1 MKNVKTEGIITK
13 AVGGNYYV
21 AVADGVLCCNARGVF
36 RKEKISP
43 CAGDNVVVSIE
54 ENAVPLIVEIKERK
68 NHIIRPPLANLDCA
82 LLVTSAVDPVPNTLV
97 TDKLISIFES
107 KHIEPVIVITKQ
119 DLRECEDFAG
129 IYRKCGFKVFYMDNS
144 TGNGID
150 EIRSYISGKLSAL
163 IGNSGVGKS
172 SLMNHL
178 FPGLERSTGDISKK
192 LGRGRHTT
200 RFMSLLTAA
209 SQVMVQQAACSAA
222 GETRQGEL
230 FAIDGGYIA
239 DTPGFSTV
247 EVSRYGFIPKN
258 ELQYSFR
265 EFSEYLGKC
274 RFRDCVHLKE
284 SGCAVTEALREG
296 KINSSRYDSYV
307 KMCEEAERLNEWEF
321 KNK

>member
-1 MKNVKTEGIITK
+1 MDKHKFEGIITK

-21 AVADGVLCCNARGVF
+21 DVSDGVLCCNARGVF

-43 CAGDNVVVSIE
+43 CAGDNVVVCVE
-54 ENAVPLIVEIKERK
+54 ENSVPLITEIKERK

-82 LLVTSAVDPVPNTLV
+82 LLVTSAVDPAPNTLV

-119 DLRECEDFAG
+119 DICDCEDFAL
-129 IYRKCGFKVFYMDNS
+129 IYRNCGFKVFYMDNS

-150 EIRSYISGKLSAL
+150 EIKEYIRGKLSAL

-200 RFMSLLTAA
+200 R
-209 SQVMVQQAACSAA
+209 QV
-222 GETRQGEL
+222 EL
-230 FAIDGGYIA
+230 FRLDGGYIA

-265 EFSEYLGKC
+265 EFAEYLGKC

-284 SGCAVTEALREG
+284 SGCAVTEALSEG
-296 KINSSRYDSYV
+296 KIEQSRYDSYAR
-307 KMCEEAERLNEWEF
+307 MCEEADKLNEWEF

>member
-1 MKNVKTEGIITK
+1 M
-13 AVGGNYYV
+13 
-21 AVADGVLCCNARGVF
+21 
-36 RKEKISP
+36 
-43 CAGDNVVVSIE
+43 
-54 ENAVPLIVEIKERK
+54 
-68 NHIIRPPLANLDCA
+68 
-82 LLVTSAVDPVPNTLV
+82 
-97 TDKLISIFES
+97 
-107 KHIEPVIVITKQ
+107 ITKQ
-119 DLRECEDFAG
+119 DIRECEDFASV
-129 IYRKCGFKVFYMDNS
+129 YRNCGFNVFYMDNS

-150 EIRSYISGKLSAL
+150 EIKQYIRGKLSAL

-200 RFMSLLTAA
+200 R
-209 SQVMVQQAACSAA
+209 QV
-222 GETRQGEL
+222 EL
-230 FAIDGGYIA
+230 FRLDGGYIA

-265 EFSEYLGKC
+265 EFADYLGKC

-296 KINSSRYDSYV
+296 KIEQSRYDSYA
-307 KMCEEAERLNEWEF
+307 KMCEEADKLNEWEF

>member
-1 MKNVKTEGIITK
+1 MNKQQFEGIITK

-21 AVADGVLCCNARGVF
+21 DVSDGVLCCNARGVF

-43 CAGDNVVVSIE
+43 CAGDNVIVSAE
-54 ENAVPLIVEIKERK
+54 ENAVPLITEIKERR

-82 LLVTSAVDPVPNTLV
+82 LLVTSAVDPAPNTLV

-107 KHIEPVIVITKQ
+107 KRIEPVIVITKQ
-119 DLRECEDFAG
+119 DIRECEDFASV
-129 IYRKCGFKVFYMDNS
+129 YRSCGFNVFYMDNS
-144 TGNGID
+144 TGKGID
-150 EIRSYISGKLSAL
+150 EIKEYIRGKLSAL

-200 RFMSLLTAA
+200 R
-209 SQVMVQQAACSAA
+209 QV
-222 GETRQGEL
+222 EL
-230 FAIDGGYIA
+230 FRLDGGYIA

-265 EFSEYLGKC
+265 EFTDYLGKC

-296 KINSSRYDSYV
+296 KIEQSRYDSYAR
-307 KMCEEAERLNEWEF
+307 MCEEADKLNEWEF

>member
-1 MKNVKTEGIITK
+1 MPLNNGKFEGIITK
-13 AVGGNYYV
+13 AVGGIYYV
-21 AVADGVLCCNARGVF
+21 AVADGILCCNARGVF

-43 CAGDNVVVSIE
+43 CAGDNVTVTVE
-54 ENAVPLIVEIKERK
+54 ENAVPLITEIKERK
-68 NHIIRPPLANLDCA
+68 NHIIRPPLA
-82 LLVTSAVDPVPNTLV
+82 
-97 TDKLISIFES
+97 IFES

-129 IYRKCGFKVFYMDNS
+129 IYRSCGFKVFYMDNN
-144 TGNGID
+144 TGNGIE
-150 EIRSYISGKLSAL
+150 EIKSYVSCKLSAL

-200 RFMSLLTAA
+200 R
-209 SQVMVQQAACSAA
+209 QV
-222 GETRQGEL
+222 EL
-230 FAIDGGYIA
+230 FSLDGGGYIA

-284 SGCAVTEALREG
+284 SGCAVTEALRDGE
-296 KINSSRYDSYV
+296 INGSRYDSYV
-307 KMCEEAERLNEWEF
+307 KMCEEAEKLNEWEF

>member
-1 MKNVKTEGIITK
+1 MNKQQFEGIITK

-21 AVADGVLCCNARGVF
+21 DVSDGVLCCNARGVF

-43 CAGDNVVVSIE
+43 CAGDNVIVSAE
-54 ENAVPLIVEIKERK
+54 ENAVPLITEIKERR

-82 LLVTSAVDPVPNTLV
+82 LLVTSAVDPLPNTLV

-107 KHIEPVIVITKQ
+107 KRIEPVIVITKQ
-119 DLRECEDFAG
+119 DICDCEDFAS
-129 IYRKCGFKVFYMDNS
+129 IYRNCGFKVFYMDNS
-144 TGNGID
+144 TGKGID
-150 EIRSYISGKLSAL
+150 EIKEYIRGKLSAL

-200 RFMSLLTAA
+200 R
-209 SQVMVQQAACSAA
+209 QV
-222 GETRQGEL
+222 EL
-230 FAIDGGYIA
+230 FRLDGGYIA

-265 EFSEYLGKC
+265 EFTDYLGKC

-296 KINSSRYDSYV
+296 KIEQSRYDSYAR
-307 KMCEEAERLNEWEF
+307 MCEEADKLNEWEF

>member
-82 LLVTSAVDPVPNTLV
+82 LRVTSAVDPVPNTLV

-150 EIRSYISGKLSAL
+150 AIRSYISGKLSAL

-200 RFMSLLTAA
+200 R
-209 SQVMVQQAACSAA
+209 QA
-222 GETRQGEL
+222 EL

>member
-1 MKNVKTEGIITK
+1 MNGIIVK
-13 AVGGNYYV
+13 AIGGIYYV
-21 AVADGVLCCNARGVF
+21 EASDGIYECKARGVF
-36 RKEKISP
+36 RRKNISPVGGDRVEFSLEDDGSGVIEKI
-43 CAGDNVVVSIE
+43 E
-54 ENAVPLIVEIKERK
+54 ERRSLL
-68 NHIIRPPLANLDCA
+68 IRPPLANLDMLVFVSSTCEPRPN
-82 LLVTSAVDPVPNTLV
+82 LLLLDKFIAIAVF
-97 TDKLISIFES
+97 K
-107 KHIEPVIVITKQ
+107 KIEPVVVFTKI
-119 DLRECEDFAG
+119 DKESCDELVDIYKGAG
-129 IYRKCGFKVFYMDNS
+129 IKTFQVDNT
-144 TGNGID
+144 TGEGS
-150 EIRSYISGKLSAL
+150 EAVKAVLEGKLSAFT
-163 IGNSGVGKS
+163 GNTGVGKS
-172 SLMNHL
+172 SLLNNM
-178 FPGLERSTGDISKK
+178 FPALGLATNEISKK

-200 RFMSLLTAA
+200 R
-209 SQVMVQQAACSAA
+209 QA
-222 GETRQGEL
+222 EL

>member
-1 MKNVKTEGIITK
+1 MNKQQFEGIITK

-21 AVADGVLCCNARGVF
+21 DVSDGVLCCNARGVF

-43 CAGDNVVVSIE
+43 CAGDNVIVSAE
-54 ENAVPLIVEIKERK
+54 ENAVPLITEIKERR

-82 LLVTSAVDPVPNTLV
+82 LLVTSAVDPLPNTLV

-107 KHIEPVIVITKQ
+107 KRIEPVIVITKQ
-119 DLRECEDFAG
+119 DICDCEDFAS
-129 IYRKCGFKVFYMDNS
+129 IYRNCGFKVFYMDNS

-150 EIRSYISGKLSAL
+150 EIKEYIRGKLSAL

-200 RFMSLLTAA
+200 R
-209 SQVMVQQAACSAA
+209 QV
-222 GETRQGEL
+222 EL
-230 FAIDGGYIA
+230 FRLDGGYIA

-265 EFSEYLGKC
+265 EFTDYLGKC

-296 KINSSRYDSYV
+296 KIEQSRYDSYAR
-307 KMCEEAERLNEWEF
+307 MCEEADKLNEWEF

>member
-1 MKNVKTEGIITK
+1 MDKHKFEGIITK

-21 AVADGVLCCNARGVF
+21 DVSDGVLCCNARGVF

-43 CAGDNVVVSIE
+43 CAGDNVVVCVE
-54 ENAVPLIVEIKERK
+54 ENSVPLITEIKERK

-82 LLVTSAVDPVPNTLV
+82 LLVTSAGGPNTLV

-119 DLRECEDFAG
+119 DICDCEDFAL
-129 IYRKCGFKVFYMDNS
+129 IYRNCGFKVFYMDNS

-150 EIRSYISGKLSAL
+150 EIKEYIRGKLSAL

-200 RFMSLLTAA
+200 R
-209 SQVMVQQAACSAA
+209 QV
-222 GETRQGEL
+222 EL
-230 FAIDGGYIA
+230 FRLDGGYIA

-265 EFSEYLGKC
+265 EFAEYLGKC

-284 SGCAVTEALREG
+284 SGCAVTEALRDG
-296 KINSSRYDSYV
+296 KINSSRYDSYAR
-307 KMCEEAERLNEWEF
+307 MCEEADKLNEWEF

>member
-1 MKNVKTEGIITK
+1 MKNDKFEGIITK

-21 AVADGVLCCNARGVF
+21 AVSDGVLCCNARGLF

-43 CAGDNVVVSIE
+43 CAGDNVIVSVT
-54 ENAVPLIVEIKERK
+54 ENSVPLICDIKERK

-119 DLRECEDFAG
+119 DLRDCEEFAQ
-129 IYRKCGFKVFYMDNS
+129 IYRSCGFKVFYMDNS
-144 TGNGID
+144 TGKGID
-150 EIRSYISGKLSAL
+150 EIKSYVSGKLSAL

-178 FPGLERSTGDISKK
+178 FPGLMADTGDISKK

-200 RFMSLLTAA
+200 R
-209 SQVMVQQAACSAA
+209 QV
-222 GETRQGEL
+222 EL
-230 FAIDGGYIA
+230 FRLDEGGYIA

-265 EFSEYLGKC
+265 EFSEYIGKC

-284 SGCAVTEALREG
+284 TGCAVTEALREG
-296 KINSSRYDSYV
+296 NISPSRYESYV
-307 KMCEEAERLNEWEF
+307 KMCEEAEKLNEWEF
-321 KNK
+321 KEK

>member
-1 MKNVKTEGIITK
+1 MDKHKFEGIITK

-21 AVADGVLCCNARGVF
+21 DVSDGVLCCNARGVF

-43 CAGDNVVVSIE
+43 CAGDNVVVCVE
-54 ENAVPLIVEIKERK
+54 ENSVPLITEIKERK

-82 LLVTSAVDPVPNTLV
+82 LLVTSAVDPAPNTLV

-119 DLRECEDFAG
+119 DICDCEDFAS
-129 IYRKCGFKVFYMDNS
+129 IYRNCGFKVFYMDNS

-150 EIRSYISGKLSAL
+150 EIKEYIRGKLSAL

-200 RFMSLLTAA
+200 R
-209 SQVMVQQAACSAA
+209 QV
-222 GETRQGEL
+222 EL
-230 FAIDGGYIA
+230 FRLDGGYIA

-265 EFSEYLGKC
+265 EFAEYLGKC

-284 SGCAVTEALREG
+284 SCFAVTEALCEG
-296 KINSSRYDSYV
+296 KIEQSRYDSYAR
-307 KMCEEAERLNEWEF
+307 MCEEADKLNEWEF

>member
-1 MKNVKTEGIITK
+1 MDKHKFEGIKTK

-21 AVADGVLCCNARGVF
+21 DVSDGVLCCNARGVF

-43 CAGDNVVVSIE
+43 CAGDNVVVCVK
-54 ENAVPLIVEIKERK
+54 ENSVPLITEIKERK

-82 LLVTSAVDPVPNTLV
+82 LLVSSAVDPAPNTLV
-97 TDKLISIFES
+97 TDKLISIFDS

-119 DLRECEDFAG
+119 DICDCEDFAL
-129 IYRKCGFKVFYMDNS
+129 IYRNCGFKVFYMDNS

-150 EIRSYISGKLSAL
+150 EIKEYIRGKLSAL

-200 RFMSLLTAA
+200 R
-209 SQVMVQQAACSAA
+209 QV
-222 GETRQGEL
+222 EL
-230 FAIDGGYIA
+230 FRLDGGYIA

-265 EFSEYLGKC
+265 EFAEYLGKC

-284 SGCAVTEALREG
+284 SGCAVTEALSEG
-296 KINSSRYDSYV
+296 KIEQSRYDSYAR
-307 KMCEEAERLNEWEF
+307 MCEEADKLNEWEF
-321 KNK
+321 KN

>member
-1 MKNVKTEGIITK
+1 MDKHKFEGIITK

-21 AVADGVLCCNARGVF
+21 DVSDGVLCCNARGVF

-43 CAGDNVVVSIE
+43 CAGDNVVVCVE
-54 ENAVPLIVEIKERK
+54 ESAVPLITEIKQRK

-82 LLVTSAVDPVPNTLV
+82 LLVTSAVDPAPNTLV

-119 DLRECEDFAG
+119 DICDCEGFAS
-129 IYRKCGFKVFYMDNS
+129 IYRNCGFKVFYMDNS

-150 EIRSYISGKLSAL
+150 EIKEYIRGKLSAL

-178 FPGLERSTGDISKK
+178 FPGLERNTGDISKK

-200 RFMSLLTAA
+200 R
-209 SQVMVQQAACSAA
+209 QV
-222 GETRQGEL
+222 EL
-230 FAIDGGYIA
+230 FRLDGGYIA

-265 EFSEYLGKC
+265 EFAEYLGKC

-284 SGCAVTEALREG
+284 SGCAVTEALCEG
-296 KINSSRYDSYV
+296 KIEQSRYDSYAR
-307 KMCEEAERLNEWEF
+307 MCEEADKLNEWEF